1 MVLERNSTGKVF
13 SAVPRAIYMCN
24 TFLVSFL
31 YKGGGRERRAGEDNH
46 SDGGE
51 DEEEAGVPLSWFVQ
65 SVRLRG
71 RVRNT
76 VGTQV

>member
-1 MVLERNSTGKVF
+1 M
-13 SAVPRAIYMCN
+13 
-24 TFLVSFL
+24 
-31 YKGGGRERRAGEDNH
+31 ERRAGEDNH

-51 DEEEAGVPLSWFVQ
+51 DEEEAGVPLGWFVQ